1 MSQQE
6 FLWNSQ
12 QSALH
17 RPTHFAPGS
26 CEVHHASADAD
37 RLILLTALAV
47 ADSDAV
53 SVLVGDDTDLL
64 VRLIVLSDPVKYVK
78 MLMPGIKGHPD
89 KVYSSTA
96 LRGALGLM
104 VDHLLFLHAAT
115 GCETTSA
122 VYRKGKRVP
131 FRKLKDH
138 PALCA
143 MVQVFNDEQ
152 ASSDDVAAAGEAF
165 LCVVYGRK
173 TGDNLDAKRH
183 QLYLRSIAKQKVC
196 AKFDLATLPLTSAAA
211 RQHSFMV
218 YYQVQQWHGVELQ
231 VADWGWRLESGRLR
245 PVPTLREPAPD
256 NLPHMLM

>member
-1 MSQQE
+1 MR
-6 FLWNSQ
+6 FI
-12 QSALH
+12 ALLTSH
-17 RPTHFAPGS
+17 LEAAG

-37 RLILLTALAV
+37 RLIVLTALAF

-64 VRLIVLSDPVKYVK
+64 VLLIVLSDPVKDVK

-96 LRGALGLM
+96 LRGALRLM

-115 GCETTSA
+115 GCDTTSA

-152 ASSDDVAAAGEAF
+152 ASSDDVAAASEAF

-183 QLYLRSIAKQKVC
+183 QLHLRTIAKQKVC
-196 AKFDLATLPLTSAAA
+196 AKFDLATLPPTSAAA

-218 YYQVQQWHGVELQ
+218 YYQVQQWHGVQLQ

-256 NLPHMLM
+256 NLLHMLM

>member
-1 MSQQE
+1 M
-6 FLWNSQ
+6 
-12 QSALH
+12 
-17 RPTHFAPGS
+17 
-26 CEVHHASADAD
+26 
-37 RLILLTALAV
+37 LIVLTALAV

-64 VRLIVLSDPVKYVK
+64 VLLIVLSDPVKDVK
-78 MLMPGIKGHPD
+78 MIMPGIKGHPD

-96 LRGALGLM
+96 MRGALGLM

-115 GCETTSA
+115 GCYTTSA
-122 VYRKGKRVP
+122 VYRKGMRVP

-165 LCVVYGRK
+165 LCVVHGRK

-183 QLYLRSIAKQKVC
+183 QLYLRTIAKQKVC
-196 AKFDLATLPLTSAAA
+196 AKFDLATLPPTSAAA

-231 VADWGWRLESGRLR
+231 VADRGWRLESGRLR

-256 NLPHMLM
+256 NLLHMLM